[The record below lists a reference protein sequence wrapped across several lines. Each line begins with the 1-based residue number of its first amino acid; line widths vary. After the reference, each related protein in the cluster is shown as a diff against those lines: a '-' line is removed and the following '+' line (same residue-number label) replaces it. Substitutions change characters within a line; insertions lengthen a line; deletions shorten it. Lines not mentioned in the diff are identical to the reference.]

1 MLFRSA
7 TLTIPTSTV
16 VITAGMLVDTRTFMG
31 NRIGIWTTATR
42 PANPTAY
49 QTLGYNTTSEIHE
62 YWNGSTWGSF
72 SPDLSGLIPK
82 STVTTA
88 QDLIVADGAS
98 SVTRLGVGT
107 DDQVL
112 SVVAGEVAWA
122 DAGGG
127 GLVWTQIYNSTIPT
141 GGATGTITGLS
152 GYDNYSLRMTGLSG
166 SLGDI
171 TFFKLLIN
179 GDGTATGSAFENSQ
193 DDSELLT
200 VSDIPLGSCRDPSD
214 TIGGFFSITGASS
227 TAIAEINYL
236 AGSPS
241 SRYGHSRV
249 IGGSMANKDS
259 AALASIGFQ
268 ASQGT
273 IDAGSVII
281 WGA

>member
-1 MLFRSA
+1 MAYKTFANGFPLPASDLNNFLMNQSVIVFADSA
-7 TLTIPTSTV
+7 ARTTAIPSPV
-16 VITAGMLVDTRTFMG
+16 EGMLTYLEDT
-31 NRIGIWTTATR
+31 N
-42 PANPTAY
+42 AY
-49 QTLGYNTTSEIHE
+49 ES
-62 YWNGSTWGSF
+62 WNGSAFVNINDNT
-72 SPDLSGLIPK
+72 DAIPK